1 VKIKYG
7 LIGEDSGHIDCLTAI
22 IKKLRQKNSIS
33 YDKFIGRGCGKVK
46 RKAQKWIELL
56 RKKNCN
62 RLILIRD
69 LDQDNYHELLRELQG
84 VVENSSITIKFIC
97 IPIEEIEAWIISD
110 LEAVFSFFQIKKAVK
125 EFSNPEKI
133 RSPKE
138 EIARIVK
145 KETNGAKMYLHTRHN
160 QGLIDLT
167 SIEKMRKCPQFKK
180 LEEFIVNN

>member
-1 VKIKYG
+1 MKIKYG

-22 IKKLRQKNSIS
+22 IKKLRKTDSIS

-56 RKKNCN
+56 RKKDCN

-69 LDQDNYHELLRELQG
+69 LDQDNYNALLRELQG
-84 VVENSSITIKFIC
+84 VIENSPISIKFIC

-110 LEAVFSFFQIKKAVK
+110 LDAVYNFFQIKKTAK
-125 EFSNPEKI
+125 EFPNPEKVK
-133 RSPKE
+133 SPKE
-138 EIARIVK
+138 EIAKIVK
-145 KETNGAKMYLHTRHN
+145 KETSGAKMYLHTRHN
-160 QGLIDLT
+160 QSLIDLT